1 MDDVKLSVPEN
12 FRAFPFERP
21 YPIQKDFMRHVYS
34 AIENRKL
41 AIAESPTG
49 TGKTLSLLTSSLTWL
64 RDERQR
70 SKRITLESLRDSLHS
85 TDDPEW
91 VIMQTLERLKNE
103 IETEELDLQQYLA
116 DLRAKEESSRREHA
130 RVTKRPRMCSPR
142 GRKHNDSDDESLLPD
157 SESSDSQEDL
167 TPPLSNDRTK
177 GLLPSGTKIFF
188 ASRTHSQLSQVIHE
202 LLALK
207 PIPGVPDDLEEDG
220 TDPRHLASRPPR
232 FPRSVSLAS
241 RNHLCINEQ
250 LRTRTIDLDEG
261 CRQLLSGR
269 RGERCPYLPPLG
281 EEHRLNDLRDRILAS
296 PKDIEDLVI
305 TGKDMKLCPYFGS
318 RLAIASAELVTLP
331 YNLLL
336 HEKSRKALDINLQD
350 QIVIIDEAHNLIDAL
365 LQLHTIELSVSMLQ
379 AAIEQLTAYLSRFRT
394 RLNST
399 NSVQLK
405 RLMLFLLALHQ
416 FVESRS
422 ATCNSVTSV
431 SEFVESL
438 GNKVNGINLHELQS
452 YLTTS
457 KIARKVSR
465 YSEKRAF
472 SDSDKEDNGDVRGA
486 SPLPLHTVEAFI
498 SKLTNHIE
506 DGVITVAENRLVSRG
521 KTIKYQHLNPA
532 TYFECI
538 ARSARSVILA
548 GGTMSPVSDMALQ
561 LFPNIARE
569 QLTVFSC
576 GHVIPR
582 ANLLCLVLG
591 TGPRGKDLEFRFK
604 DREDRSLIDDLGQC
618 LFNLAS
624 VCPNGAVVFFPSYA
638 FLDKVRRDWNTNGL
652 LSRIQQKKQ
661 LFYEPHANAEVD
673 DTLQQY
679 ALACNETSRTSRG
692 AMLFAVV
699 GAKLSEGLNFA
710 DELARAVVLVGIPYP
725 NIASPEL
732 KERMNYMRKHKQTTS
747 DKEVDPGNELY
758 ENLAMRAVNQ
768 SIGRAIRHQ
777 NDWSAL
783 ILVDKRYSSQKV
795 QAKLP
800 GWICQD
806 IAVPQSFG
814 QAMKSLGE
822 FYRSKRL

>member
-1 MDDVKLSVPEN
+1 MDGVKLSVPEQ
-12 FRAFPFERP
+12 FRAFPFEQP

-34 AIENRKL
+34 AIEN
-41 AIAESPTG
+41 
-49 TGKTLSLLTSSLTWL
+49 
-64 RDERQR
+64 
-70 SKRITLESLRDSLHS
+70 H
-85 TDDPEW
+85 PEW
-91 VIMQTLERLKNE
+91 VIVQTLERLKNE

-116 DLRAKEESSRREHA
+116 DLREKEESSRREHA
-130 RVTKRPRMCSPR
+130 RVTKRPRICSPR
-142 GRKHNDSDDESLLPD
+142 GRKHNDPDDESLLPD
-157 SESSDSQEDL
+157 SESSDAQEGL
-167 TPPLSNDRTK
+167 IPPLSNDRTNR
-177 GLLPSGTKIFF
+177 LLPSPTKIFF
-188 ASRTHSQLSQVIHE
+188 ASRTHSQLSQVIRE

-207 PIPGVPDDLEEDG
+207 PIPGVPDGLEEDSI
-220 TDPRHLASRPPR
+220 DPCHLASRPPR

-250 LRTRTIDLDEG
+250 LRTRTVDLDEG

-269 RGERCPYLPPLG
+269 REERCPYLPPLG
-281 EEHRLNDLRDRILAS
+281 EEHRLDDFRDRILAS

-305 TGKDMKLCPYFGS
+305 AGKDMKLCPYFGS
-318 RLAIASAELVTLP
+318 RSAIASAELVTLP

-336 HEKSRKALDINLQD
+336 HEQSRKALDINVQD

-405 RLMLFLLALHQ
+405 RLILFLLALHQ

-422 ATCNSVTSV
+422 AAHNSVTSV

-465 YSEKRAF
+465 YSEKRQY
-472 SDSDKEDNGDVRGA
+472 SDKEDNSDVRGA
-486 SPLPLHTVEAFI
+486 SLLPLHTVEAFI

-506 DGVITVAENRLVSRG
+506 DGVITVAENQFVSRG

-591 TGPRGKDLEFRFK
+591 TGPRGRDLEFRFK
-604 DREDRSLIDDLGQC
+604 DREDKSLIDDLGQC

-638 FLDKVRRDWNTNGL
+638 FLDKVKRVWNTNGL
-652 LSRIQQKKQ
+652 LSRIRQKKQ

-673 DTLQQY
+673 DILQQY
-679 ALACNETSRTSRG
+679 ALACNETFRTSRG

-732 KERMNYMRKHKQTTS
+732 KERMKYMRKHKQTTS

-777 NDWSAL
+777 NDWSTL

-806 IAVPQSFG
+806 IAVPESFG

-822 FYRSKRL
+822 FYRSKRP

>member
-1 MDDVKLSVPEN
+1 MDGVKLSVPEQ
-12 FRAFPFERP
+12 FRAFPFEQP

-64 RDERQR
+64 RDDRQR

-91 VIMQTLERLKNE
+91 VIMQTFERMKNE
-103 IETEELDLQQYLA
+103 IEKEELDLQQYLA

-130 RVTKRPRMCSPR
+130 RVTKRPRICSPR
-142 GRKHNDSDDESLLPD
+142 GRNHNDSDDEYLLPD
-157 SESSDSQEDL
+157 SESGDVQDDL
-167 TPPLSNDRTK
+167 IPPLSNNRTNR
-177 GLLPSGTKIFF
+177 LLPSSAKIFF
-188 ASRTHSQLSQVIHE
+188 ASRTHSQLSQVIRE

-207 PIPGVPDDLEEDG
+207 AIPGAPDDLEEDSI
-220 TDPRHLASRPPR
+220 DPRHLASRSPR

-241 RNHLCINEQ
+241 RNHLCINQQ
-250 LRTRTIDLDEG
+250 LRARTVDLDEG
-261 CRQLLSGR
+261 CRQMLSGR
-269 RGERCPYLPPLG
+269 REERCPYLPPLG
-281 EEHRLNDLRDRILAS
+281 EEHRSDDFRDRILAS
-296 PKDIEDLVI
+296 PKDIEDLVVA
-305 TGKDMKLCPYFGS
+305 GKDMKLCPYFAS
-318 RLAIASAELVTLP
+318 RSAIASAELVTLP

-336 HEKSRKALDINLQD
+336 HEQSRKALDINVQD

-416 FVESRS
+416 FVENRS
-422 ATCNSVTSV
+422 AAHSSVTSV
-431 SEFVESL
+431 SDFVESL

-465 YSEKRAF
+465 YSEKRQH
-472 SDSDKEDNGDVRGA
+472 SDKEDNSDVRGA
-486 SPLPLHTVEAFI
+486 SLLPLHTVEAFI
-498 SKLTNHIE
+498 SKLTNHVE
-506 DGVITVAENRLVSRG
+506 DGVITVAENQLVSG
-521 KTIKYQHLNPA
+521 EKTIKYQHLNPA

-538 ARSARSVILA
+538 ARCARSVILA
-548 GGTMSPVSDMALQ
+548 GGTMSPISDMALQ

-638 FLDKVRRDWNTNGL
+638 FLDKVKRDWNTNGL
-652 LSRIQQKKQ
+652 LSRIRQKKQ

-673 DTLQQY
+673 DILQQY
-679 ALACNETSRTSRG
+679 ALACNETSGTSKG

-732 KERMNYMRKHKQTTS
+732 KERMKYMRKHKQIIS
-747 DKEVDPGNELY
+747 DKDVDPGNELY

-777 NDWSAL
+777 NDWSTL

-800 GWICQD
+800 GWIRQD

-822 FYRSKRL
+822 FYRSKRP